1 MRIFE
6 RLRGLGRNKTNIER
20 KLVETIVEDLLRRIE
35 DGTPIMVLAESRCC
49 SWCSAEES
57 APKSI

>member
-20 KLVETIVEDLLRRIE
+20 RLVETIVEDLLRRIE
-35 DGTPIMVLAESRCC
+35 DGTPITVLAESSCR
-49 SWCSAEES
+49 SWCSAEEN